1 MVKKKR
7 QKTRK
12 HHVSIIMC
20 RLGLIINF
28 IIHIFFST
36 IFDNPLHSLPDGM
49 FDKMDTETK
58 V

>member
-1 MVKKKR
+1 
-7 QKTRK
+7 
-12 HHVSIIMC
+12 MC
-20 RLGLIINF
+20 RLRLIINF

>member
-1 MVKKKR
+1 MVRKKKR
-7 QKTRK
+7 
-12 HHVSIIMC
+12 HVSIIMC
-20 RLGLIINF
+20 RLELIINL
-28 IIHIFFST
+28 IIDIFSST